1 MEAKIKWIDQVKFKG
16 ESETGH
22 NLLMDGPAES
32 GGENQGM
39 RPMELILLGIGG
51 CTSYDVVTI
60 LKKSRQAVNGCEAH
74 ITAQRADSIPKVFT
88 KIHIRFVIDGEGLD
102 EGTVERAIKLS
113 AEKYCSASIMLNK
126 SVEITHDFT
135 INKTKITKLFL
146 LLKLIHPQ

>member
-22 NLLMDGPAES
+22 KLLMDGPAES

-135 INKTKITKLFL
+135 INKTKIT
-146 LLKLIHPQ
+146 